1 LIASRIAPIPQIP
14 TTVSHE
20 ARSSDTAAIVA
31 DVPDRKIE
39 AAPSAADAEVAVARL
54 AAMSADLR
62 GCVIVDPGGNPLAA
76 SGDAAAWGDAAREL
90 LAAADSAAGEP
101 AVQAHVGIE
110 DGEAFAVRHGGF
122 ALVAAAERFALAS
135 LMLFDMS
142 AVLRDLVRG
151 PDAPSIR
158 EPSANGAYG

>member
-1 LIASRIAPIPQIP
+1 MP

-31 DVPDRKIE
+31 DVPDPKTK

-62 GCVIVDPGGNPLAA
+62 GCAVLDPDGAPLAA
-76 SGDAAAWGDAAREL
+76 SGDSAAWGEAAREL
-90 LAAADSAAGEP
+90 LAAADAAAGEP
-101 AVQAHVGIE
+101 AVQAHVGTE
-110 DGEAFAVRHGGF
+110 DGEAFAVRHEGF

-135 LMLFDMS
+135 LMLFDMR

-158 EPSANGAYG
+158 EPSANGAHG